1 MIAKEEIRKLPM
13 KEKLALLEAVWAE
26 ISPEPDE
33 LEVPQWHKDLLDE
46 RRDAYER
53 GEIRVID
60 WEDAKKEIEASI
72 R

>member
-1 MIAKEEIRKLPM
+1 MLAKEEIRKLPM
-13 KEKLALLEAVWAE
+13 QEKLALLEAVWAE
-26 ISPEPDE
+26 ISPEADE
-33 LEVPQWHKDLLDE
+33 LEIPQWHKDLLDE